1 MAEPWLPR
9 EEYIA
14 LHNEV
19 LGARAQ
25 LARVEL
31 ACVLGV
37 AALFAWLVRGAGDYA
52 GYEGL
57 VWLLPILIPAYGCLK
72 AWAIHC
78 RLGRLRGYLSRLEGD
93 ASPGAQR
100 RQGYLEQERSRARG
114 AATWVAWLLL
124 LLATLAV
131 STLGFADYREQC
143 PGPLRNACMQDEDL
157 DQQTQGT

>member
-14 LHNEV
+14 LHKEV

-37 AALFAWLVRGAGDYA
+37 AAIFAWLVRGAGDYA

-72 AWAIHC
+72 AWALHR
-78 RLGRLRGYLSRLEGD
+78 RLGRLRRYLSGLEG
-93 ASPGAQR
+93 G
-100 RQGYLEQERSRARG
+100 QGYLAQERSRVRG
-114 AATWVAWLLL
+114 AVTGVAWLLL
-124 LLATLAV
+124 LLATVAAG
-131 STLGFADYREQC
+131 TLGFADYRDQC
-143 PGPLRNACMQDEDL
+143 PGPLRNACMQDEDP
-157 DQQTQGT
+157 DQEQTQGT